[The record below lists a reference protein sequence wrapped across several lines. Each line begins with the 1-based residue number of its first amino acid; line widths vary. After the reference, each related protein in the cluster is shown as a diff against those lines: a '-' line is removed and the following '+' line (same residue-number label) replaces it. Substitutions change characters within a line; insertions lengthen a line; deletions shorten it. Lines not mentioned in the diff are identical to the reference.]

1 MPRTYHSPASLAGAM
16 LDNLLELSSLLRKG
30 LWMIVILLL
39 AALTACFIPLGGDGL
54 TKAAVPFVLIACLAA
69 LVSLCCAIILEKRI
83 ASIRM
88 ICEEETRPQQF
99 STGTPPRQSAPCPP
113 LTEQ

>member
-1 MPRTYHSPASLAGAM
+1 MPRTYHSPASLASAM
-16 LDNLLELSSLLRKG
+16 LDDLREHSTLLRKG

-39 AALTACFIPLGGDGL
+39 LALTTCFIPLGGDSL
-54 TKAAVPFVLIACLAA
+54 TKAAVPLVLIACLAA
-69 LVSLCCAIILEKRI
+69 IVSLCCAIIMEKRI

-99 STGTPPRQSAPCPP
+99 STGTPPQQSAPCPP